1 MGSTIAE
8 GCGAASQ
15 REFARFLDMSI
26 KSTSETQ
33 HHLLD
38 ACAKGLMSREE
49 CEEFV
54 DEAVQIRRMT
64 YGLRAKVL
72 ADLDDLPPI
81 APKQRRKPPRARGS
95 AQPKSRRRGKRK
107 KASDS
112 DDEPTTD

>member
-72 ADLDDLPPI
+72 PDLDDLPPI
-81 APKQRRKPPRARGS
+81 APKRRPKATKARKS
-95 AQPKSRRRGKRK
+95 TQPKPRRRAKRK
-107 KASDS
+107 KAPDA
-112 DDEPTTD
+112 DEGPTTD